1 MMKKK
6 TAWIMSVLLILGL
19 SGCGDTAG
27 TGPDASGATGNESQT
42 ASAGN
47 ENQSEAGTSENQS
60 SADTAGNQ
68 GAEEKDYKD
77 TEFRI
82 AWWGGDERN
91 EKTIQIIENFEKQY
105 QNLSIEVEYGAYGDY
120 FTKLTTQATGGEL
133 PDLFMM
139 NYSEIVTYVEG
150 GQLEPFDQWIAD
162 GYIDLSEVDDS
173 LLSGGIVNG
182 KMYGISTG
190 VNAPASFY
198 DPAVLEELGLSMS
211 VTPSYGEVFE
221 LGQKV
226 YDQTGKKI
234 YLEMAWE
241 SFGVYLRSMGKE
253 LYNEEGTA
261 YGFDADDLVDFM
273 SYGYE
278 YEFVQ
283 NPVDYGGETDA
294 QLSDANDCWMVIN
307 GYWTNN
313 LGNFESAGGK
323 ELALCG
329 FPCADNAE
337 TSGAFL
343 KPSMLWSV
351 SPFSENKEL
360 AMAFIDYFTNDPYVY
375 DVCDIDRGVPV
386 SAPIRESITGKLSS
400 SETTILSFIDTM
412 SDGVATDIS
421 PQAPATAG
429 EAGTSINEL
438 FEKARYD
445 KVTKEELEQAI
456 EKGNAVLQGK

>member
-1 MMKKK
+1 MC
-6 TAWIMSVLLILGL
+6 TVLMLGL
-19 SGCGDTAG
+19 VGCGDTAG
-27 TGPDASGATGNESQT
+27 GSSKDTGNESSNSAASSESQDTAGVSENQGQESAGATGNQD
-42 ASAGN
+42 AK
-47 ENQSEAGTSENQS
+47 
-60 SADTAGNQ
+60 
-68 GAEEKDYKD
+68 EKDYKD
-77 TEFRI
+77 TEFRM

-91 EKTIQIIENFEKQY
+91 EKTIQIIENFEKEY
-105 QNLSIEVEYGAYGDY
+105 KNLSIEVEYGSYGDY

-139 NYSEIVTYVEG
+139 NYSEIVTYAEG

-162 GYIDLSEVDDS
+162 GYINLSEVDDS

-182 KMYGISTG
+182 NMYGISTG

-198 DPAVLEELGLSMS
+198 DPAVLKELGLSMGL
-211 VTPSYGEVFE
+211 TPSYGEIFE

-253 LYNEEGTA
+253 LYNEDGTA
-261 YGFDADDLVDFM
+261 YGFDADDIMNFM
-273 SYGYE
+273 SYGYD

-283 NPVDYGGETDA
+283 NPVDYGGESDA
-294 QLSDANDCWMVIN
+294 QLSDANNCWMVIN

-313 LGNFESAGGK
+313 LGNFEAAGGK

-360 AMAFIDYFTNDPYVY
+360 AMAFIDYFVNDPYVY
-375 DVCDIDRGVPV
+375 DVCGIDRGVPI
-386 SAPIRESITGKLSS
+386 SAPIRESISGKLSS
-400 SETTILSFIDTM
+400 AETRILSFIDAM

-429 EAGTSINEL
+429 EAGTSLNEL

-445 KVTKEELEQAI
+445 KVTKEEVEQAI